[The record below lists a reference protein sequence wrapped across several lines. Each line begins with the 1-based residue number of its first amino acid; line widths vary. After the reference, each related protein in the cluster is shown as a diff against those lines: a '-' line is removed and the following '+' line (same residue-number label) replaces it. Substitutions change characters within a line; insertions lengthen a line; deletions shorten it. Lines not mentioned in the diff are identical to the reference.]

1 MKKVFSILLAISLA
15 LLSFAGCDKNTVGES
30 DVASEDSIPVESIGD
45 TEFAETEEC
54 SSLISTS
61 RAFLKAYM
69 TKDIEAAKA
78 LAVSPDLECLSMIDG
93 TNDFGNPDDIES
105 FPFEVVN
112 LKYADNGAV
121 SSATVEFS
129 LMSDGQYIYM
139 FMNFVY
145 KDGVW
150 LLLNFDFDA

>member
-1 MKKVFSILLAISLA
+1 MKKTFSFILAFSLT
-15 LLSFAGCDKNTVGES
+15 LLSFAGCDNNIAGES
-30 DVASEDSIPVESIGD
+30 DIASEYSILVESIGD

-54 SSLISTS
+54 SSLISAS

-69 TKDIEAAKA
+69 TKDTEAAKA

-93 TNDFGNPDDIES
+93 ANDFGDPDDIES

-121 SSATVEFS
+121 SFATVEFS

-139 FMNFVY
+139 FMDFVY

-150 LLLNFDFDA
+150 LLNNFDFDA